1 VRFLVGKS
9 EPNRTLGTLTAAA
22 GAGPPVLSS
31 LSGEKARH
39 VHEPV
44 NDGPDLGGAHSMRAC
59 DLAR

>member
-1 VRFLVGKS
+1 VRFPVGKS
-9 EPNRTLGTLTAAA
+9 EPNRTLGTLTA

-39 VHEPV
+39 VDEPV

-59 DLAR
+59 ELAR